1 VKPLSVKEEN
11 QFVPTARVVI
21 DRDFRIGQIDP
32 RLYGSFVEHLGRCVY
47 GGIYEP
53 GHPTADDLGFRGD
66 VLALVR
72 ELGVPF
78 VRYPGGNFV
87 SGYDWRDAIGPVG
100 ERPRRLDLAW
110 ATTETNEVGTNEF
123 AAWAKRAGAEVNLA
137 VNLGTAGIDE
147 ARAIV
152 EYCNHP
158 SGTYWSDLRRSHG
171 VAKPHGIRTW
181 CLGNEMDALW
191 QLGHKTAD
199 EYGRLA
205 RQTAIAM
212 KWVDPA
218 IELVAC
224 GSSNAK
230 MPTFP
235 QWEAT
240 ILDHLYEDVDYL
252 SLHTYARNLDDD
264 LGTFLAQSLAMD
276 AQIETVAA
284 TCDFVRAK
292 KRSQK
297 VMMLA
302 FDEWNVWYHT
312 READRALLREAP
324 WQVAPPLCEEP
335 YTLEDA
341 LVVGCMLISLLNH
354 ADRVKIACLAQ
365 LVNAIAPISTQSGGG
380 VWRQTTFFPFLH
392 ASRYGQGT
400 ALHLEV
406 SSPCYANSEFDAVP
420 LLEAATTFD
429 EEREA
434 LTIFAVNRSQKDA
447 LRLECDIRAL
457 RSYEVLQHLI
467 LEHANS
473 KAVNTLVGPDE
484 VAPHSGGDA
493 RCRGGS
499 LTATLPRLSW
509 NAIRLVNTTASS
521 RASIPGRAT
530 QRD

>member
-1 VKPLSVKEEN
+1 MLG
-11 QFVPTARVVI
+11 ARVVL
-21 DRDFRIGQIDP
+21 DKDFRIGEIDS
-32 RLYGSFVEHLGRCVY
+32 RLYGAFVEHLGRAVY

-53 GHPTADDLGFRGD
+53 GHPTADEMGFRGD
-66 VLALVR
+66 VLGLVR

-87 SGYDWRDAIGPVG
+87 SGYDWRDGVGPVAD
-100 ERPRRLDLAW
+100 RPRRLDLAW
-110 ATTETNEVGTNEF
+110 MSTETNAVGTNEF
-123 AAWAKRAGAEVNLA
+123 AAWATRAGAEVNLA

-147 ARAIV
+147 ARALV

-158 SGTYWSDLRRSHG
+158 EGTYWSDLRRSHG
-171 VAKPHGIRTW
+171 VPEPHGIRTW

-212 KWVDPA
+212 TWVDPA

-224 GSSNAK
+224 GSSHAR
-230 MPTFP
+230 MPNFP
-235 QWEAT
+235 EWEAT
-240 ILDHLYEDVDYL
+240 VLDHVYEDVEYL
-252 SLHTYARNLDDD
+252 SLHTYARNLEDD

-292 KRSQK
+292 KRSRK
-297 VMMLA
+297 TMMLA
-302 FDEWNVWYHT
+302 FDEWNVWFHT
-312 READRALLREAP
+312 READRALPRENP

-341 LVVGCMLISLLNH
+341 LVVGCMLISLLKH

-365 LVNAIAPISTQSGGG
+365 LVNAIAPISTETRGGA
-380 VWRQTTFFPFLH
+380 WRQATFYPFLH
-392 ASRYGQGT
+392 ASRYGRGT
-400 ALHLEV
+400 ALDVRVV
-406 SSPCYANSEFDAVP
+406 SPRYANREFDAVP
-420 LLEAATTFD
+420 LLEAAATFD

-434 LTIFAVNRSQKDA
+434 LTIFAVNRGQEDA
-447 LRLECDIRAL
+447 LRLEGDL
-457 RSYEVLQHLI
+457 RSFPGYDVIEHLI
-467 LEHANS
+467 LEHEHP
-473 KAVNTLVGPDE
+473 KAVNTLARPDE
-484 VAPHSGGDA
+484 VAPHDGGNA
-493 RCRGGS
+493 ACRDGA

-509 NAIRLVNTTASS
+509 NVIRLGAAPALS
-521 RASIPGRAT
+521 GRSAHGRLT